1 MNRLLNAYYL
11 PNYDGTTDEIATIVG
26 ADCDGMERWLCV
38 SINLGKIDPVGL
50 SRAPAVVATQ
60 VVDSYMHAV
69 AWLEEWRDRVSVVA
83 AEYVTRH
90 ELVFAS
96 TKEVKS
102 LLENTIRLSS
112 HDLLTKKIAVF
123 CVSACAG
130 DVPLTEL
137 TETTVEFEDL
147 TKSGPA
153 ATARAI
159 PHGKSMLKM
168 TTKKAAPEFT
178 KRAEQLLDDLDSE
191 WGKEDRLA
199 AEKEAQRIANEE
211 AELNEIVEEECR
223 RAAMP
228 AWGLFQ

>member
-1 MNRLLNAYYL
+1 
-11 PNYDGTTDEIATIVG
+11 
-26 ADCDGMERWLCV
+26 
-38 SINLGKIDPVGL
+38 
-50 SRAPAVVATQ
+50 
-60 VVDSYMHAV
+60 
-69 AWLEEWRDRVSVVA
+69 
-83 AEYVTRH
+83 
-90 ELVFAS
+90 
-96 TKEVKS
+96 
-102 LLENTIRLSS
+102 
-112 HDLLTKKIAVF
+112 
-123 CVSACAG
+123 
-130 DVPLTEL
+130 
-137 TETTVEFEDL
+137 
-147 TKSGPA
+147 